1 MDFRE
6 QQSWQPPRDG
16 GEAPGGP
23 EDLAKAV
30 AGVSDALEE
39 ILRTEEG
46 GDARLPAGH
55 GAVGD
60 LVDRINAV
68 LARANR
74 AEERQDALA
83 RELGEFAYIASH
95 DLQEPLRIVSSFLT
109 LLERRHG
116 DQLDETAL
124 EYIHHAVA
132 GARRMQ
138 DLIRDLLLYSRVTTQ
153 AGPHVEVD
161 LDVVLSDV
169 LRELGPRTE
178 QLGAVI
184 ERDPLPSI
192 RAEPQQMTQL
202 FTQLIDNAL
211 KFGSDRPL
219 RVMVA
224 NRSTRSA
231 VHIEVRDTGMGIP
244 AEQSERV
251 FQVFQRLHPREAF
264 PGTGIG
270 LAICKKI
277 VEAHDGRIWVDGIE
291 DDGTVVHVEFPEHRL
306 TGIERKED

>member
-1 MDFRE
+1 
-6 QQSWQPPRDG
+6 
-16 GEAPGGP
+16 
-23 EDLAKAV
+23 
-30 AGVSDALEE
+30 
-39 ILRTEEG
+39 
-46 GDARLPAGH
+46 
-55 GAVGD
+55 
-60 LVDRINAV
+60 
-68 LARANR
+68 
-74 AEERQDALA
+74 
-83 RELGEFAYIASH
+83 
-95 DLQEPLRIVSSFLT
+95 
-109 LLERRHG
+109 
-116 DQLDETAL
+116 
-124 EYIHHAVA
+124 
-132 GARRMQ
+132 
-138 DLIRDLLLYSRVTTQ
+138 
-153 AGPHVEVD
+153 
-161 LDVVLSDV
+161 
-169 LRELGPRTE
+169 
-178 QLGAVI
+178 
-184 ERDPLPSI
+184 
-192 RAEPQQMTQL
+192 MTQL